1 MKNLVTILKRLKY
14 AKEIRDYF
22 INHSDIFIYKKFE
35 QIYLLY
41 STKQDF
47 EKYIVNH
54 LGTIGGSVDA
64 EAYKLE
70 PKKGYKLALKICPL
84 TKIEMIKI
92 MNTQYRIWRELHI
105 LKEIYK
111 LIKNHLSPNLPII
124 YFYFICK
131 NMKKNDY
138 ENPNIKKIYNN
149 NNIRNDIKE
158 TIKSENETK
167 AILLDKMI
175 KRKDY
180 GTNSLCI
187 VNELCNTTIK
197 DLLMN
202 SNLIDKIDDN
212 IFKSFIFQI
221 ISGIYTYT
229 KHGNIAHFDLH
240 GGNIL
245 ISYVQPDNYWH
256 YNINNKDYYIY
267 NYGYILKI
275 WDFGR
280 SYIINNDNTN
290 IIITQ
295 LKAQMNRFMEQLF
308 VEDPKLKEDMYKIL
322 NTENLYLICFCFDL
336 WRIISYILSKIQKN
350 DFLLYK
356 FTETIKLLEKIKQ
369 KCIYNWIYAL
379 VNRNINNTIEDF
391 TDYLLNKYFKN
402 YTIPQTNII
411 NNIIYKC

>member
-1 MKNLVTILKRLKY
+1 MNNLITILKRLKY

-22 INHSDIFIYKKFE
+22 INQSNIFIYKKFE
-35 QIYLLY
+35 NIYLLY

-84 TKIEMIKI
+84 TKIEIIKI

-105 LKEIYK
+105 LKEIYQ
-111 LIKNHLSPNLPII
+111 LVKNHISPNLPII

-131 NMKKNDY
+131 NMKKSDY

-149 NNIRNDIKE
+149 NNIRNDIKD
-158 TIKSENETK
+158 TIKSATETK
-167 AILLDKMI
+167 ALLLDKMI

-187 VNELCNTTIK
+187 VNELCDTTIK

-202 SNLIDKIDDN
+202 NKLIDKIDDT
-212 IFKSFIFQI
+212 IFQSFIFQI
-221 ISGIYTYT
+221 ISGIYASV

-245 ISYVQPDNYWH
+245 ISYVTPDNYWQ
-256 YNINNKDYYIY
+256 YNINNKNYFIY

-280 SYIINNDNTN
+280 SYIIGKDTDN

-308 VEDPKLKEDMYKIL
+308 IEDPKLKEDMYKIL
-322 NTENLYLICFCFDL
+322 NTENLHLICFCFDL
-336 WRIISYILSKIQKN
+336 WRIVSYILSKIQKN

-356 FTETIKLLEKIKQ
+356 FTNTIKLLEKIKQ
-369 KCIYNWIYAL
+369 KCLYNWIYAL
-379 VNRNINNTIEDF
+379 VNRNINNTIDGF
-391 TDYLLNKYFKN
+391 MDYLLDKYFKN
-402 YTIPQTNII
+402 YTKEQNNII
-411 NNIIYKC
+411 NNIIYKS